1 MKKSYRIYIISKKT
15 VNSTIIV
22 FCIETLKHVDTRRY
36 TYLHVL
42 NSPQNIISKSIT
54 QSKYINLILIE

>member
-1 MKKSYRIYIISKKT
+1 MHSI
-15 VNSTIIV
+15 IIV

-36 TYLHVL
+36 TYLRVL

-54 QSKYINLILIE
+54 QSKYTNLMLSMG